1 MAYNASMDSKNAYE
15 EVLRLLPEQTVK
27 NLCDDVSNAIFNDAE
42 YYKLHDF
49 LVHTDGSS
57 LGFEI
62 EKVEQTFRVLV
73 AAAQELYDY
82 LPTHSSLIK
91 GTSTLGLYPDREYED
106 LVFFPEQGKAKTKRD
121 ITDEALDK
129 ARQLRDALSLFISSY
144 KYKDEPDDFSA
155 KEYLIWNDLDFN
167 PDYKGEGLLSFRNK
181 HCFFRKNTAS
191 YWLVYLMFEDREVKK
206 VEKEEIFGT
215 ARSLSMSDVTSDKVT
230 QFFKN
235 TLTITNNKIKDDLHT
250 ETQLFS
256 ESGVFVIRTI

>member
-1 MAYNASMDSKNAYE
+1 MDSKNAYE
-15 EVLRLLPEQTVK
+15 EVLRLLPEQTAK

-49 LVHTDGSS
+49 LVHTEGSS
-57 LGFEI
+57 LGFEV
-62 EKVEQTFRVLV
+62 EKVQQAFRVLV

-91 GTSTLGLYPDREYED
+91 GSSVLGLYPENDYND

-121 ITDEALDK
+121 IKDEALDK

-144 KYKDEPDDFSA
+144 KHKDETDDFSA
-155 KEYLIWNDLDFN
+155 KEYLLWNDLDFN
-167 PDYKGEGLLSFRNK
+167 PDFKGEGLLSFKNRHCVFRRN
-181 HCFFRKNTAS
+181 TYS
-191 YWLVYLMFEDREVKK
+191 YWLVRLMFEDREVKK
-206 VEKEEIFGT
+206 IEKEEIFGT
-215 ARSLSMSDVTSDKVT
+215 ARSQSMSDVTSDKVT

-235 TLTITNNKIKDDLHT
+235 TLSIANSKIKKDLHT

-256 ESGVFVIRTI
+256 ESGEFIIRTI